1 MWKELFSLASSNNLF
16 VEAHEQAADMLDT
29 DWIMYQASVE
39 SLRNSDTGEIEIDIY
54 AKDKEV
60 NRAERDIRRKIF
72 THLCVSGST
81 NLSAGLALV
90 TVVIDIERIGDY
102 TKNIYDL
109 ARCHPQRLHA
119 GSLEEKLK
127 AAEAGITDL
136 FKNMITS
143 YKNDDVELARKV
155 MLDYKGSLS
164 AACGE
169 IGNAIVRGEAD
180 DLNAADAGAVALYA
194 RFLKRIASHS
204 RNIISGVVN
213 PFPRIGYKEKKEEA

>member
-1 MWKELFSLASSNNLF
+1 MWKELFNLSSSNNLF
-16 VEAHEQAADMLDT
+16 VEAHEQAAEMLDT
-29 DWIMYQASVE
+29 DWTMFQVSVE
-39 SLRNSDTGEIEIDIY
+39 SLRNSDTGEVSIDIY

-60 NRAERDIRRKIF
+60 NRGERDIRRKIF
-72 THLCVSGST
+72 THLSVSGSS

-102 TKNIYDL
+102 TKNIYEL
-109 ARCHPQRLHA
+109 AKNHSERLHA

-127 AAEAGITDL
+127 AAEEGISAL
-136 FKNMITS
+136 FQNMIQS

-155 MLDYKGSLS
+155 MLDYKEGLS
-164 AACGE
+164 AACEE
-169 IGNAIVRGEAD
+169 ISDSIVRGEAN

>member
-1 MWKELFSLASSNNLF
+1 MWKELFSLASNNTLF
-16 VEAHEQAADMLDT
+16 VKAHEQAAEMLDT
-29 DWIMYQASVE
+29 DWTMFQVSVE
-39 SLRNSDTGEIEIDIY
+39 SLRNSDTGEVEIDIY

-60 NRAERDIRRKIF
+60 NRGERDIRRKIF
-72 THLCVSGST
+72 THLSVSGSS

-109 ARCHPQRLHA
+109 ACHHPQRLHA
-119 GSLEEKLK
+119 GSLEGKLK
-127 AAEAGITDL
+127 AAEEGISEL
-136 FKNMITS
+136 FQNMIKS

-155 MLDYKGSLS
+155 MLDYKEGLS
-164 AACGE
+164 AACEE
-169 IGNAIVRGEAD
+169 ISDSIVQGNAN
-180 DLNAADAGAVALYA
+180 DLNAQDAGAVALYA

-213 PFPRIGYKEKKEEA
+213 PFPRIGYKEKKVEA